1 MLLYSTPVVKLLPG
15 AASKHKKGA
24 WAMPTRLPGWLDYSE
39 RMYASSIYA
48 PSMYVFY

>member
-24 WAMPTRLPGWLDYSE
+24 WAMPTRLLGWFDCSE
-39 RMYASSIYA
+39 HMYASSVYVS
-48 PSMYVFY
+48 SMVVFY